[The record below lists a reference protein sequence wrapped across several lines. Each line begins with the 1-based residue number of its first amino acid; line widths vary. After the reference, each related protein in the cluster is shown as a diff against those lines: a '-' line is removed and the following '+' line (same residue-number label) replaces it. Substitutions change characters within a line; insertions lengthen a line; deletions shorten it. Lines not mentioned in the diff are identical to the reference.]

1 MRKIYFPMGHNCVI
15 VGDEVKKWGL
25 SDQIAMDDQSGF
37 KYERQVGKTGG
48 SRMKLS
54 LVVPC
59 YNEQDNVRAFYD
71 AAVNAFL
78 GCGYEYE
85 LVMVNDG
92 SRDNTGIELKK
103 LFYEKREETPITI
116 VQFSR
121 NFGKEAAILAGMKHA
136 KGDLVTLIDADLQ
149 QRPEIVREMVQIL
162 DDHPEYDC
170 VAAFQ
175 KERNEGKGLSF
186 FKREFYRLINRMSE
200 VEFVNGASDFRT
212 CRRKMVDAIL
222 SMPEYHRFSKGIFS
236 WVGFD
241 TYYIPYVAEE
251 RHAGK
256 TKWSFWKL
264 FKYAVEGII
273 GYSTAPLKIATVLGS
288 FTSLL
293 AVIYFIVVVL
303 QRLICGVDVPGYAT
317 IVALILLIGGIQLLI
332 LGIMGEYIARMYIQG
347 KQRPIF
353 IEKDVLTS
361 ETNTKKQIGEK

>member
-1 MRKIYFPMGHNCVI
+1 
-15 VGDEVKKWGL
+15 
-25 SDQIAMDDQSGF
+25 
-37 KYERQVGKTGG
+37 
-48 SRMKLS
+48 
-54 LVVPC
+54 
-59 YNEQDNVRAFYD
+59 
-71 AAVNAFL
+71 
-78 GCGYEYE
+78 
-85 LVMVNDG
+85 
-92 SRDNTGIELKK
+92 
-103 LFYEKREETPITI
+103 
-116 VQFSR
+116 
-121 NFGKEAAILAGMKHA
+121 
-136 KGDLVTLIDADLQ
+136 
-149 QRPEIVREMVQIL
+149 
-162 DDHPEYDC
+162 
-170 VAAFQ
+170 
-175 KERNEGKGLSF
+175 
-186 FKREFYRLINRMSE
+186 MS
-200 VEFVNGASDFRT
+200 NGASDFRT

-222 SMPEYHRFSKGIFS
+222 SMPENIIAFQRGFS

-241 TYYIPYVAEE
+241 TYYILMFAEE

-353 IEKDVLTS
+353 IEKDVLTN
-361 ETNTKKQIGEK
+361 EDEV